1 MAHQRAQDAFAALLA
16 NVRADQL
23 GGPTPCSE
31 WTIND
36 LIEHVVGGNEQVGR
50 WAASPI
56 EPPAR
61 PDGLVAAHQAAAAV
75 AHEIFAAP
83 GGMSATFKLP
93 LGEVPGQVFIGLRTT
108 DVLTHAWDLA
118 AATGQSTDL
127 DPELA
132 VERLAAARAL
142 VGPQFRGPE
151 SPSRTRSLA
160 RVSARPPISWRH
172 FWAARCGEPANSAA
186 AQRVDHRAAVQGA
199 VVGGESGVDFGG
211 VAT

>member
-142 VGPQFRGPE
+142 VGPQFRGPGKPCADE
-151 SPSRTRSLA
+151 KPCPRE
-160 RVSARPPISWRH
+160 RPPADQL
-172 FWAARCGEPANSAA
+172 AAFLGRTV
-186 AQRVDHRAAVQGA
+186 R
-199 VVGGESGVDFGG
+199 
-211 VAT
+211 

>member
-132 VERLAAARAL
+132 VERLAAARAWW
-142 VGPQFRGPE
+142 GRSSAGRE

>member
-142 VGPQFRGPE
+142 VGPQFRGRE